1 MRLLEE
7 FWYGNISHVTKIR
20 RRNGYVT
27 VDICSDIDIF
37 SAVRTFDLF
46 WQNVKE

>member
-1 MRLLEE
+1 MATSVMLQKLGE
-7 FWYGNISHVTKIR
+7 G
-20 RRNGYVT
+20 

>member
-1 MRLLEE
+1 MATSVMLQKLGE
-7 FWYGNISHVTKIR
+7 GMVTS
-20 RRNGYVT
+20 

>member
-1 MRLLEE
+1 MATSVMLQKLGE
-7 FWYGNISHVTKIR
+7 GMVTSLWIFA
-20 RRNGYVT
+20 VT
-27 VDICSDIDIF
+27 FDIF